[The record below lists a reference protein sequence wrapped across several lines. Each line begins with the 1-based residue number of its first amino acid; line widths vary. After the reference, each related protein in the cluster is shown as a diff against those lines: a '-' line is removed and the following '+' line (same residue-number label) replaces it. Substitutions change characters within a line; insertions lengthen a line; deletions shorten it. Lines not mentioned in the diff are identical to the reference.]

1 MFNESIPLSAPIEF
15 INIVP
20 FNPSISK
27 CQIKVCWVGDEP
39 NPNDSIITKETAYKL
54 ANSIPGSP
62 IVGYYNEDKE
72 DFESHNKIIEIRNG
86 KITLKPTTKPFGFV
100 DLGAKVWF
108 QKFMDNGVER
118 EYLVTEGW
126 LWTRQFPECQRIL
139 EKGNPQSMELDN
151 ELIDAHWTKDYNGNN
166 KFFIINEAIMSKL
179 CILGEDVAPAF
190 EGANITSPKIEFSY
204 DEDFKYQMFSM
215 MKEIKNMIEG
225 GANEMQNE
233 KKKEEEVCPDCGKPI
248 SECTCKDEKKPVE
261 NAKAETPEKEE
272 KKEETCPEC
281 GKPISECTCKKEEKE
296 EFACGD
302 EEEKK
307 KKEFSA
313 NEEQV
318 EVTSDEPVQ
327 YNLDEIPEY
336 TELKNSYEALK
347 SEYESLKSVNA
358 ELSEFKNKIE
368 KAEKETMINK
378 FSMLSDEE
386 KKDVVEH
393 IDEYSLDDIEAKLS
407 VICVRN
413 KISFEQEKK
422 EEPIVY
428 NLNETGTDT
437 NTDEGPSWL
446 SAVISVSKNK

>member
-1 MFNESIPLSAPIEF
+1 
-15 INIVP
+15 
-20 FNPSISK
+20 
-27 CQIKVCWVGDEP
+27 
-39 NPNDSIITKETAYKL
+39 
-54 ANSIPGSP
+54 
-62 IVGYYNEDKE
+62 
-72 DFESHNKIIEIRNG
+72 
-86 KITLKPTTKPFGFV
+86 
-100 DLGAKVWF
+100 
-108 QKFMDNGVER
+108 
-118 EYLVTEGW
+118 
-126 LWTRQFPECQRIL
+126 
-139 EKGNPQSMELDN
+139 MELDN